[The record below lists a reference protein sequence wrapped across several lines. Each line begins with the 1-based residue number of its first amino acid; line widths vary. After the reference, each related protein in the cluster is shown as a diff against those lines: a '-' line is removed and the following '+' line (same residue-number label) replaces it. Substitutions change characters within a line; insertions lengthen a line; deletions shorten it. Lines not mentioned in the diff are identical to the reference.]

1 MTKTILTTLALAGAL
16 TFGSATVASAQDS
29 GALLDALV
37 RKKVLS
43 SQEAEDVRADL
54 IRESAASNAGKLQL
68 SNSITSLKL
77 SGDVRLRYQYDN
89 KDPQVKTALA
99 ASNYL
104 FSPNDTTTINSA
116 YTSYPYSNATGT
128 KFSANPWVY
137 DSKGYYTTTANVYDS
152 KGNLVYAKGDAL
164 RDSSGK
170 QIRGVVNPTTTNVGN
185 PANGVQRNRERI
197 RLRLNGDF
205 TLAGGFFGG
214 VQLQTTQ
221 NSDSANQTFGDSGSA
236 TNPGASASGFSN
248 YSIYL
253 SRAFVGW
260 GNDWLTLVGG
270 KQPNPFYTTD
280 MVWDPDINPSGFV
293 EKVDIMKLFT
303 GGISETLGTTADGKQ
318 VSSVSTVRSESP
330 FDLSLVAGQFVFSD
344 NNEDFFGSGYKTDV
358 WLFNTQ
364 LIGSYKLNSNV
375 KFTLAPGYMTY
386 TSGNVTDTT
395 GSLNETQFVT
405 TKAGTVVLTNYQYS
419 ANQKDSVQVA
429 QPATRY
435 LSIITAPGDVSFKL
449 CGQKV
454 KLLWDFAYNTA
465 GKDRVEQLYGLQDIQ
480 IPSTYD
486 ANGNVT
492 QYKNKHGAVTSSTKV
507 SATRVSGHSSQ
518 DDIAWLAGVQIGENK
533 KKGDWSVMS
542 NFRQTGL
549 GAVDPNLND
558 SDFALGQLNM
568 QGIKSGVAYNF
579 TDFCV
584 GAITYYNAWNLR
596 KDLIGGQASSGNSIA
611 NMNGVSILQV
621 DLNVKF

>member
-16 TFGSATVASAQDS
+16 TFGSAPVASAQDS

-54 IRESAASNAGKLQL
+54 IRDSAATNAGKLQL

-99 ASNYL
+99 GSNYI
-104 FSPNDTTTINSA
+104 FSPNDTAVINNA
-116 YTSYPYSNATGT
+116 YYSKNDQST
-128 KFSANPWVY
+128 KFTATPFTT
-137 DSKGYYTTTANVYDS
+137 DSKGYAVASANVYDS
-152 KGNLVYAKGDAL
+152 HGNLIYAKGAEL
-164 RDSSGK
+164 RDSSG
-170 QIRGVVNPTTTNVGN
+170 QRIRGVVNPSTTNVGN
-185 PANGVQRNRERI
+185 PANGVQRDRERI

-221 NSDSANQTFGDSGSA
+221 NADSANQTFGDSG
-236 TNPGASASGFSN
+236 TGASGFSN
-248 YSIYL
+248 YNIYI
-253 SRAFVGW
+253 SRAYVGW
-260 GNDWLTLVGG
+260 ANDYLTLVGG

-280 MVWDPDINPSGFV
+280 LVWDADINPDGFV

-303 GGISETLGTTADGKQ
+303 GGIREAVGTTADGKQ
-318 VSSVSTVRSESP
+318 VSSVSTIRSESP
-330 FDLSLVAGQFVFSD
+330 FDLSLVAGQFIFSD
-344 NNEDFFGSGYKTDV
+344 NPEDLFGSGYHTDV

-364 LIGSYKLNSNV
+364 LIGSYKVTPNV
-375 KFTLAPGYMTY
+375 KVTLAPGYMTY
-386 TSGNVTDTT
+386 TSGNVTDST
-395 GSLNETQFVT
+395 GSMNETSFVT
-405 TKAGTVVLTNYQYS
+405 TKAGTVLLTNYQYS
-419 ANQKDSVQVA
+419 KDSKDSVLVA

-454 KLLWDFAYNTA
+454 KLLWDFAYNTQ
-465 GKDRVEQLYGLQDIQ
+465 GKDRVEQLYGLQNIQ

-492 QYKNKHGAVTSSTKV
+492 QYKNTHGPVTSSTKV
-507 SATRVSGHSSQ
+507 NATRVSGHSSQ
-518 DDIAWLAGVQIGENK
+518 DDVAWLAGVQIGENK

-579 TDFCV
+579 TDYCV
-584 GAITYYNAWNLR
+584 GAVTYYSAWNLR
-596 KDLIGGQASSGNSIA
+596 KDLVGGQATSGNNIA
-611 NMNGVSILQV
+611 NMNGVSILQLDV
-621 DLNVKF
+621 NVKF